1 MTMPKLSLSRSKW
14 TDDTKQLWV
23 NTGPDVGQPSGT
35 SKQKKNRRDFSDRIH
50 EILFEYGYGE
60 VTDWVIRRCSFFQRA
75 AWALILAE
83 SCEEYEEDDFFTE
96 EELDWLFGNK
106 FAANLRKGK
115 SILLKRIV
123 EHFPEEYAEDFEA
136 VAD

>member
-1 MTMPKLSLSRSKW
+1 MARGN
-14 TDDTKQLWV
+14 D
-23 NTGPDVGQPSGT
+23 G
-35 SKQKKNRRDFSDRIH
+35 SKQPKNRRDFSDRIH

-83 SCEEYEEDDFFTE
+83 SCEEWEYEEDEFFTE
-96 EELDWLFGNK
+96 AELVWLFGQK
-106 FAANLRKGK
+106 FANNLRKGK
-115 SILLKRIV
+115 SDLLRRIA
-123 EHFPEEYAEDFEA
+123 ERFPEEYAEDFEE